1 MLKRINTTMPK
12 RRAFTLNINADLL
25 KKVKIQAIH
34 EDRAVSAL
42 VEEVLLQ
49 YLKQKKGK
57 VKR

>member
-1 MLKRINTTMPK
+1 MLKRIKATMSK
-12 RRAFTLNINADLL
+12 RRPFTLNINADLL

-57 VKR
+57 AKR

>member
-1 MLKRINTTMPK
+1 MSK
-12 RRAFTLNINADLL
+12 RRPFTLNINADLL

-49 YLKQKKGK
+49 YLKKKKGK
-57 VKR
+57 TKR